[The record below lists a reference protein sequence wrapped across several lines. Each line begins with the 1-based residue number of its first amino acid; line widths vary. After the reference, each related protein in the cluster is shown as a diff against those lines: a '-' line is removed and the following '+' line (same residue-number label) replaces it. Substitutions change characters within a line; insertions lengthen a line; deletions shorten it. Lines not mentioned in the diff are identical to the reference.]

1 MPKKVV
7 FYEADFLEF
16 ERPMLA
22 LGFRRIKEREFKTE
36 LYLAN
41 VEAPSKRTGREEGF
55 TYFALGLR
63 VIVWTTYVVSE
74 GQTRENDEGRV
85 LILES
90 NKPVYFGTY
99 LHRTKFFFERM
110 YLYAL
115 AAKEHIDARPACPEC
130 KRRLMS
136 IMQRKKNSRQCF
148 WKCTNPIHG
157 KKPPCYS
164 WNLGL
169 SEKTQKFLKP
179 KWDRAASYY
188 AKLRAAGKEP
198 GAQREKRH
206 GWKKKPEKT
215 P

>member
-7 FYEADFLEF
+7 FHENDFLEYQQS
-16 ERPMLA
+16 MVA

-36 LYLAN
+36 LYLAD
-41 VEAPSKRTGREEGF
+41 VLAPSKRTGREEGF
-55 TYFALGLR
+55 TYFMMGLR
-63 VIVWTTYVVSE
+63 VIVWTTYVMNE

-90 NKPVYFGTY
+90 NRPVYFGTY
-99 LHRTKFFFERM
+99 LHRTKYFFERM

-115 AAKEHIDARPACPEC
+115 AAKEHIDARPVCPACD
-130 KRRLMS
+130 RLMN
-136 IMQRKKNSRQCF
+136 IVQRRKNSRQCF
-148 WKCTNPIHG
+148 WKCMNPAHG
-157 KKPPCYS
+157 KKPPCFS

-179 KWDRAASYY
+179 KWERAAAYY
-188 AKLRAAGKEP
+188 VKLRAAGKEP
-198 GAQREKRH
+198 GAQREKRR
-206 GWKKKPEKT
+206 GWKKRPKKT